1 MVMVIILF
9 LNSYKLHFVSL
20 TEDLQK
26 WLSGIANCFVTFA
39 QNFYLYVVGAPSPNA
54 PKIDKCDVE
63 DTEGVAGIQPLG
75 GEADKDAV
83 HALNR
88 EKYQLG
94 F

>member
-1 MVMVIILF
+1 MFCHL
-9 LNSYKLHFVSL
+9 SL
-20 TEDLQK
+20 E
-26 WLSGIANCFVTFA
+26 
-39 QNFYLYVVGAPSPNA
+39 FYLYVVGAPSPNA
-54 PKIDKCDVE
+54 PKINKGDVE

-75 GEADKDAV
+75 GDADKDAV